1 MTATK
6 MKPYW
11 ITSPCTEFYECDQDD
26 LSTLNYIE
34 YDEES
39 RLKELDSLILN
50 WPERNLMPLSKHK
63 MRIIKGLG
71 RKK

>member
-11 ITSPCTEFYECDQDD
+11 IIPPCTEFYEQDD
-26 LSTLNYIE
+26 FLKYVE

-39 RLKELDSLILN
+39 RLKELDSLILT
-50 WPERNLMPLSKHK
+50 WPERDLMPLSKYK
-63 MRIIKGLG
+63 MGIIKGLG